1 MEGVITMIEGDHLDP
16 YLLRPV
22 GIVRSN
28 LKRLEDCPHQGWE
41 GAPDAWVEIDP
52 AFADGLDGIT
62 PGCEVVLLTW
72 FHKAR
77 RNLLKLHPRNNPE
90 NPFRGVFT
98 TRSPDR
104 PNPVGLHRVEV
115 LEIDIRG
122 RLRVRPLEALD
133 GTPIIDIKPIL
144 RKSLDV

>member
-1 MEGVITMIEGDHLDP
+1 MIDVDHLDP
-16 YLLRPV
+16 YLLQPV
-22 GIVRSN
+22 GIVRSK
-28 LKRLEDCPHQGWE
+28 LK
-41 GAPDAWVEIDP
+41 P

-77 RNLLKLHPRNNPE
+77 RNVLKLHPRDNPK
-90 NPFRGVFT
+90 NPLRGVFT
-98 TRSPDR
+98 TRSSNR

-115 LEIDIRG
+115 LEVDMEG
-122 RLRVRPLEALD
+122 RLRVRPLEALN

>member
-1 MEGVITMIEGDHLDP
+1 MADVDHHDP

-22 GIVRSN
+22 GIVRSK
-28 LKRLEDCPHQGWE
+28 LKRREDCPHQGWE
-41 GAPDAWVEIDP
+41 GAPDAWVEIDS
-52 AFADGLDGIT
+52 AFAAGLEGIA

-72 FHKAR
+72 FHQAR
-77 RNLLKLHPRNNPE
+77 RNVLQLHPRNNPQ
-90 NPFRGVFT
+90 NPLRGVFA

-115 LEIDIRG
+115 LEVDIQG
-122 RLRVRPLEALD
+122 RLRVHPLEALD

-144 RKSLDV
+144 KKSLDV

>member
-1 MEGVITMIEGDHLDP
+1 MIDFDTIDP

-22 GIVRSN
+22 GIVRSK
-28 LKRLEDCPHQGWE
+28 LKRREDCPRQGWE

-52 AFADGLDGIT
+52 AFVEGLDGIT
-62 PGCEVVLLTW
+62 PGHEVVLLTW
-72 FHKAR
+72 FHKAK
-77 RNLLKLHPRNNPE
+77 RNVLKVHPRNNPE
-90 NPFRGVFT
+90 NPLRGVFT
-98 TRSPDR
+98 TRSADR

-115 LEIDIRG
+115 LEVDMQG
-122 RLRVRPLEALD
+122 RVRVRPLEALD